1 MNLEQK
7 LAKLD
12 ELAQTIE
19 KENISLTKSLEIF
32 EQSVTLAKEC
42 MQTLN
47 DCKGRLVVLTEE
59 VRKIVDEK

>member
-12 ELAQTIE
+12 ELAQSIE
-19 KENISLTKSLEIF
+19 QENITLSKSLEIF

-47 DCKGRLVVLTEE
+47 DCKGHLVVLTEE
-59 VRKIVDEK
+59 VRRIVDEK